1 MNGIEKITARIETDA
16 KNEIAEILR
25 EGEAKAAQIRSGYQ
39 AQAEAAA
46 KAADAAGKEAAQRQ
60 AERLEGAAQMEA
72 KKMLLAAKQ
81 SCMDAAFE
89 KAHKRLQSLPE
100 GEYAEL
106 LARMAVRAA
115 KTGREEIILSARDR
129 ERVGPQVAAKANA
142 ILAEAVA
149 PEAAEKAAK
158 SGGKAGK
165 VLSKVVTGAS
175 ALLQGTAMLA
185 LAQDTREMDGG
196 LILREGQVEV
206 NCASETQLRVLR
218 EDMTAEV
225 AAILFA

>member
-16 KNEIAEILR
+16 RKEAAEILR
-25 EGEAKAAQIRSGYQ
+25 EGEEKAARIRAGYQ
-39 AQAEAAA
+39 AQADAAA
-46 KAADAAGKEAAQRQ
+46 KAAEAAGKEAAQRQ
-60 AERLEGAAQMEA
+60 AERLESAAQMEA

-81 SCMDAAFE
+81 SCMDAAFDR
-89 KAHKRLQSLPE
+89 ARQQLLALPDE
-100 GEYAEL
+100 EYAAL

-115 KTGREEIILSARDR
+115 KTGREEILLSAKDR
-129 ERVGPQVAAKANA
+129 ERVGVQVVAKANA
-142 ILAEAVA
+142 MLAESAA

-175 ALLQGTAMLA
+175 ALLQGTAMLT
-185 LAQDTREMDGG
+185 LAQETREMDGG
-196 LILREGQVEV
+196 LILRDGQVEV
-206 NCASETQLRVLR
+206 NCAFETQLRVLR
-218 EDMTAEV
+218 EDMTAQV

>member
-175 ALLQGTAMLA
+175 ALLQGTAMLT
-185 LAQDTREMDGG
+185 LSGETREMAGG
-196 LILREGQVEV
+196 LILRDGQVEV
-206 NCASETQLRVLR
+206 NCAFETQLRVLR
-218 EDMTAEV
+218 EEMTAEI
-225 AAILFA
+225 AAILFP

>member
-16 KNEIAEILR
+16 KSEIAEILR
-25 EGEAKAAQIRSGYQ
+25 EGEAKAARIRADYQ
-39 AQAEAAA
+39 AQADAAA
-46 KAADAAGKEAAQRQ
+46 KAAAASGKEAAQRQ
-60 AERLEGAAQMEA
+60 SERLEGAAQMEA

-81 SCMDAAFE
+81 SCMDEAFDRAR
-89 KAHKRLQSLPE
+89 KQLLSMKDD
-100 GEYAEL
+100 EYADL

-115 KTGREEIILSARDR
+115 KTGREEIILNARDR
-129 ERVGPQVAAKANA
+129 ERVGAQVVAKANV
-142 ILAEAVA
+142 ILAESAA

-175 ALLQGTAMLA
+175 AILQGTAMLT
-185 LAQDTREMDGG
+185 LSGETREIDGG
-196 LILREGQVEV
+196 LILRDGQVEV
-206 NCASETQLRVLR
+206 NCAFETQLRVLR

-225 AAILFA
+225 AAVLFA

>member
-16 KNEIAEILR
+16 RKEAAEILR
-25 EGEAKAAQIRSGYQ
+25 EGEAKAARIRADYQ
-39 AQAEAAA
+39 AQADAAA
-46 KAADAAGKEAAQRQ
+46 KAAEAAGKEAAQRQ
-60 AERLEGAAQMEA
+60 AERLESAAQMEA

-81 SCMDAAFE
+81 SCMDAAFDR
-89 KAHKRLQSLPE
+89 ARQQLLALPDE
-100 GEYAEL
+100 EYAAL

-115 KTGREEIILSARDR
+115 KTGREEILLSAKDR
-129 ERVGPQVAAKANA
+129 ERVGVQVVAKANA
-142 ILAEAVA
+142 MLAESAA

-175 ALLQGTAMLA
+175 ALLQGTAMLT
-185 LAQDTREMDGG
+185 LAQETREMDGG
-196 LILREGQVEV
+196 LILRDGQVEV
-206 NCASETQLRVLR
+206 NCAFETQLRVLR
-218 EDMTAEV
+218 EDMTAQV

>member
-25 EGEAKAAQIRSGYQ
+25 EGEAKAAQIRNGYQ

-149 PEAAEKAAK
+149 PEAAE
-158 SGGKAGK
+158 
-165 VLSKVVTGAS
+165 
-175 ALLQGTAMLA
+175 
-185 LAQDTREMDGG
+185 
-196 LILREGQVEV
+196 
-206 NCASETQLRVLR
+206 
-218 EDMTAEV
+218 
-225 AAILFA
+225 

>member
-175 ALLQGTAMLA
+175 ALLQGTAMLT
-185 LAQDTREMDGG
+185 LAQDTRERDGG
-196 LILREGQVEV
+196 LILRDGQVEV
-206 NCASETQLRVLR
+206 NCAFETQLRVLR

>member
-196 LILREGQVEV
+196 LILRDGQVEV
-206 NCASETQLRVLR
+206 NCAFETQLRVLR

>member
-81 SCMDAAFE
+81 SCMDAALD
-89 KAHKRLQSLPE
+89 K
-100 GEYAEL
+100 
-106 LARMAVRAA
+106 
-115 KTGREEIILSARDR
+115 
-129 ERVGPQVAAKANA
+129 
-142 ILAEAVA
+142 
-149 PEAAEKAAK
+149 
-158 SGGKAGK
+158 
-165 VLSKVVTGAS
+165 
-175 ALLQGTAMLA
+175 
-185 LAQDTREMDGG
+185 
-196 LILREGQVEV
+196 
-206 NCASETQLRVLR
+206 
-218 EDMTAEV
+218 
-225 AAILFA
+225 